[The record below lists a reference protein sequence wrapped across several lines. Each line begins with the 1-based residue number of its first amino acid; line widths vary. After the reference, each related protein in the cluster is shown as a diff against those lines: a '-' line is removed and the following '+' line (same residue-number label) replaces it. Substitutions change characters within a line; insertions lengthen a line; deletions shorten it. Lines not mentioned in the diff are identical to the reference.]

1 MPLIRPRS
9 YRGGSAMKKLVL
21 SFLLVPLLLPG
32 TVFSQSNGHGKSTA
46 PKASTISG
54 TVSQDGKS
62 LTEKNDEP
70 WLVEN
75 SAARAGQEGQQGKAK
90 CQLSWAGHEKHV
102 LSVKT
107 AATKTHNAVSLG
119 DAPFRR

>member
-54 TVSQDGKS
+54 AVSQDGKS
-62 LTEKNDEP
+62 LTGKNGDP

-75 SAARAGQEGQQGKAK
+75 SAALAGARGQPGQA
-90 CQLSWAGHEKHV
+90 ERHV
-102 LSVKT
+102 F
-107 AATKTHNAVSLG
+107 AVG
-119 DAPFRR
+119 RRIARP

>member
-1 MPLIRPRS
+1 MSLIRPRS

-46 PKASTISG
+46 PQASTISG

-62 LTEKNDEP
+62 LIGKNGEP
-70 WLVEN
+70 WVVANPATLT
-75 SAARAGQEGQQGKAK
+75 GHDGQQVKVK
-90 CQLSWAGHEKHV
+90 CHLSSGSHDIHL
-102 LSVKT
+102 LSPQQRHSPPMNP
-107 AATKTHNAVSLG
+107 AT
-119 DAPFRR
+119 